1 MNCSSNKQNVSDLA
15 NNLSLQILGMSPKYI
30 TKKDVPANLMNEE
43 VEKVKKELGDK
54 IKGKPEKVL
63 E

>member
-1 MNCSSNKQNVSDLA
+1 
-15 NNLSLQILGMSPKYI
+15 MSPKYI